1 MEGNKKKF
9 YQIKI
14 VQISFALFF
23 AAALSILFYFIMDNA
38 GDRTISFGKFISAI
52 RPFIYGAIIAYLL
65 VPLCNGLEKLLY
77 KILSKKK
84 DFSKKESENFVTYLS
99 IFLGLFIF

>member
-1 MEGNKKKF
+1 MQTLITLNHLLIKPNGCKILYGINNQNILKEKLYMEGNKKIF

-52 RPFIYGAIIAYLL
+52 RPYIRSDYCLL
-65 VPLCNGLEKLLY
+65 TCTIV
-77 KILSKKK
+77 
-84 DFSKKESENFVTYLS
+84 
-99 IFLGLFIF
+99 